1 MAYVDFVVSIMKI
14 YIQILHSDLFIL
26 LIDVKQS
33 FALITLPVQ
42 QLITQ
47 RIHTY
52 IRNHLL
58 ADYSNKISG
67 DVWLK

>member
-14 YIQILHSDLFIL
+14 YIQILHSDLFTL

-47 RIHTY
+47 RIH

-58 ADYSNKISG
+58 TGYSNKISG

>member
-14 YIQILHSDLFIL
+14 YIQILHSDLFTL

-47 RIHTY
+47 RIHTGTY

-58 ADYSNKISG
+58 TDYSNKISG
-67 DVWLK
+67 DV